1 MNRPLNR
8 GVRLLTGSGIANGSN
23 LDRIATTMSDPRI
36 ARMATAPVVSSQC
49 DATVQRWLSEAQ
61 AASGS
66 LDAAYNV
73 WLSHVTGRGSAP
85 HRMSLSPGDVHIPTI
100 DQNIFVLYQNR
111 DFIADM
117 VMPVVNAAKLSNFI
131 QQVPVAAMQSVANTR
146 IANSRARPNQVQWT
160 VDNSLSY
167 NCIPL
172 GLVDYIP
179 QEILDDADST
189 ALKSTAIYMA
199 ILRSFMDLAREV
211 NVAAEVF
218 GASNYGTN
226 TTALSGADRWDNPSS
241 DPIQQLLQYKESV
254 FSTPNVLVMGGQ
266 VWPQLM
272 TNPAVKG
279 YISGRAST
287 KSGAVPMQVALET
300 IAELVGVDKVIV
312 GRAKYNSAQEG
323 LTAVSDYV
331 WGKSAAL
338 LRVEPNPD
346 PLMTETF
353 GYTYRFG
360 GKAYRNE
367 VIPDRLGGGMGGQYI
382 KLSTFEDDVVIGG
395 ANTGYLLTTVIS

>member
-1 MNRPLNR
+1 MNRPNNR
-8 GVRLLTGSGIANGSN
+8 GVQLFTGDGAANGSN
-23 LDRIATTMSDPRI
+23 ASRIATTMSDPRI
-36 ARMATAPVVSSQC
+36 ARMATQRVNDQQS
-49 DATVQRWLSEAQ
+49 DATVQRWLNEFQDSRRPDVAY
-61 AASGS
+61 ASWLANASG
-66 LDAAYNV
+66 
-73 WLSHVTGRGSAP
+73 RP
-85 HRMSLSPGDVHIPTI
+85 HMMSLSPSDVHIPTI

-111 DFIADM
+111 ECIADI
-117 VMPVVNAAKLSNFI
+117 VMPVVNASKLSNFI

-167 NCIPL
+167 NCLPL

-179 QEILDDADST
+179 QEILDDADSS

-218 GASNYGTN
+218 GSGNYGSN
-226 TTALSGADRWDNPSS
+226 TVALSGADRWDNPAS
-241 DPIQQLLQYKESV
+241 DPIEQLLTYKESV

-266 VWPQLM
+266 VWPKLR

-279 YISGRAST
+279 YIQSRAGTSA
-287 KSGAVPMQVALET
+287 GVIPMQVELAT
-300 IAELVGVDKVIV
+300 IAELIGVERVVV

-323 LTAVSDYV
+323 LAVSSDYV

-353 GYTYRFG
+353 GYTYRYG

-367 VIPDRLGGGMGGQYI
+367 VIPDRLGGAMGGQFI

-395 ANTGYLLTTVIS
+395 ANTGFLMTTVIS